1 MKTNYVPAIVMLL
14 AGLIDCILAIGKDMS
29 LVDFTRQLL
38 LVLVIFLI
46 IGWIARIVL
55 DKTMKMF
62 ADKKEEEKESKEKD
76 KDKEKNESVSEEK
89 EENTK

>member
-1 MKTNYVPAIVMLL
+1 MKTNYVPAIIMLL
-14 AGLIDCILAIGKDMS
+14 AGLVDCILAIGKNMS

-55 DKTMKMF
+55 DKTMKIF
-62 ADKKEEEKESKEKD
+62 ADKKEEENESED
-76 KDKEKNESVSEEK
+76 KDKEKDEDTESEEK
-89 EENTK
+89 DKDTK